1 PDKAERAMPS
11 LGELSAGLDAMLE
24 YGAPLDTFIS
34 LLLGLL
40 RHLAFNIVFYLIGC
54 GLLKLITLGR
64 YPRWRPLRAGHW
76 RVQAQDV
83 D

>member
-1 PDKAERAMPS
+1 
-11 LGELSAGLDAMLE
+11 
-24 YGAPLDTFIS
+24 LDTFIS

-40 RHLAFNIVFYLIGC
+40 RYLAFNIVFYLIGC

-76 RVQAQDV
+76 REHVQYV
-83 D
+83 DLVALFGFVASVGLLILAARLLA

>member
-1 PDKAERAMPS
+1 
-11 LGELSAGLDAMLE
+11 
-24 YGAPLDTFIS
+24 LDTFIS

-83 D
+83 DLVALFGFLASVGLLVLAARLLA

>member
-1 PDKAERAMPS
+1 M
-11 LGELSAGLDAMLE
+11 
-24 YGAPLDTFIS
+24 DTFIS

-54 GLLKLITLGR
+54 GLLKLVTLGR
-64 YPRWRPLRAGHW
+64 YPRWRPLRAGQW

-83 D
+83 DLVALFGFLASVGLLLLAARLLA